1 MLNIMAIN
9 ALKRSI
15 VWPITDYSVVEEAA
29 ALASRLKHR
38 LSKKDWTIS
47 TAESCTGG
55 LIASVLTDISGA
67 SSWFK
72 QGWIVYSNESKMREL
87 GVEKSAFD
95 KDDSGA
101 VSHKVAVQM
110 ARGARYK
117 SGSNVSIAVTGI
129 AGPAGGNEEK
139 EVGRVHVAVIA
150 EDYFLVRRMDFGEN
164 DRLDNKRSF
173 TSLALRLAIEAI
185 DRVEGDT
192 KKEASLSS
200 GPVEVTSS
208 EEEDAQIHGTE
219 EWEGALSWGSEK
231 KTVSQSLK
239 KIDLASLTDW
249 ED

>member
-1 MLNIMAIN
+1 MLRQNF
-9 ALKRSI
+9 
-15 VWPITDYSVVEEAA
+15 VVEEAA

-38 LSKKDWTIS
+38 LIKKEWSIS

-55 LIASVLTDISGA
+55 MISSLLTDISGA
-67 SSWFK
+67 SEWFK

-87 GVEKSAFD
+87 GVENSAFD
-95 KDDSGA
+95 EVGSGA

-117 SGSNVSIAVTGI
+117 SGSNVAIAVTGI
-129 AGPAGGNEEK
+129 AGPSGASEGK

-173 TSLALRLAIEAI
+173 SSFALRLALEAI
-185 DRVEGDT
+185 DRVEEGS
-192 KKEASLSS
+192 KKETSLSS
-200 GPVEVTSS
+200 DPIETI
-208 EEEDAQIHGTE
+208 EEADPDSQSLLGTE
-219 EWEGALSWGSEK
+219 EWEGGISWGSEK

-239 KIDLASLTDW
+239 KIDLASLIDW
-249 ED
+249 DE